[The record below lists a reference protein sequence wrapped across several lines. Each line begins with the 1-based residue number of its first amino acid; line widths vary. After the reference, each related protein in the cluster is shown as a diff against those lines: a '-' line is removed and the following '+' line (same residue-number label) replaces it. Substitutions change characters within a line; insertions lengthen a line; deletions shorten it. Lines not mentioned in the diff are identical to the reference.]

1 MIHFFMLSQFSLREK
16 INEDDP
22 DYLFFGLFVIK
33 IAEMK
38 VEKRFS
44 LLHIKE
50 NWTYSWILKK
60 KPRRKKNDF
69 MKG

>member
-1 MIHFFMLSQFSLREK
+1 MLSQSSLREK

-38 VEKRFS
+38 VE
-44 LLHIKE
+44 
-50 NWTYSWILKK
+50 
-60 KPRRKKNDF
+60 NDF
-69 MKG
+69 PYYI